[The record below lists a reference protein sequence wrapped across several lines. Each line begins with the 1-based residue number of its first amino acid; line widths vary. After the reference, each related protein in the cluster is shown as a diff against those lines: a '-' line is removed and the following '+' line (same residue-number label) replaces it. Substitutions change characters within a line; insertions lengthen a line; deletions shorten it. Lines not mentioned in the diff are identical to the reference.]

1 MVVLASSRNH
11 VFFES
16 GGEGETHVTNTQGAV
31 LKEENGSTTRRG
43 VLLRGGVGLGLGA
56 GLGSSACAG
65 GALAAGRGLYSLQ
78 AKMFGEEVSLDRF
91 DGQVTVV
98 VNVASE

>member
-1 MVVLASSRNH
+1 M
-11 VFFES
+11 
-16 GGEGETHVTNTQGAV
+16 TNTQGAV